1 MRRRRTVGLND
12 MQVVERKRRLVGH
25 HKASPATALVASTDS
40 STSPSKRGG
49 LSARRSTDV
58 KDKVASRDRDG
69 GCNRLRTWIL
79 DVAVIARMHT
89 RRTVHRLQCCVPT
102 FEAKV
107 GGEPL
112 DDPVGVA
119 EFDAYRRE
127 LHAGLDGRGDL
138 AQHRI
143 HKPTKALRSGSDGCR
158 HGRMRRR
165 IEMEQ
170 LMGANTERR
179 ASRRRWRFEQET
191 IDKVIETTLHA
202 GRAVNEFGRE
212 PSMRR
217 SSPLSASIFGRTT
230 LAYALVVDP
239 DDRGDRQ
246 PPGIVGWIAHES
258 NASSA
263 CQRAPL
269 AHDAASIRGLPSA

>member
-1 MRRRRTVGLND
+1 M
-12 MQVVERKRRLVGH
+12 
-25 HKASPATALVASTDS
+25 VASNDS
-40 STSPSKRGG
+40 STSPSDGGG
-49 LSARRSTDV
+49 LSARRSADV

-69 GCNRLRTWIL
+69 GRNRLRTWIL

-102 FEAKV
+102 FGAKV
-107 GGEPL
+107 DGEPL

-143 HKPTKALRSGSDGCR
+143 HKTTKALRSGRDGCR

-170 LMGANTERR
+170 LMGTNSERR
-179 ASRRRWRFEQET
+179 PSRRRWWFEQKT

-202 GRAVNEFGRE
+202 GRAVDEFGRE
-212 PSMRR
+212 PSVATIEPTVSEHLRKNDVGVR
-217 SSPLSASIFGRTT
+217 
-230 LAYALVVDP
+230 ALVVDP

-246 PPGIVGWIAHES
+246 PSGIVGWIAHES